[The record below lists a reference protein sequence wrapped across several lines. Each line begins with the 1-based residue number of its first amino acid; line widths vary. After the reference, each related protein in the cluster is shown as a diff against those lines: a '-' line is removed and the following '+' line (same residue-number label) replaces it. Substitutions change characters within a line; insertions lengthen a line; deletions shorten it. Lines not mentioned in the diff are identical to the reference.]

1 MIPRPG
7 AALSRQLSHPSGA
20 GGRIVARLMNRGN
33 RSLNDRAIARLDVR
47 SGDRVLDLGFGGG
60 LTFAPLWELGATV
73 VAVDRAEDMVA
84 AAQARF
90 ADAVAAGRLEL
101 HVADVARLPLGDGA
115 VDRALT
121 VNTVYFWPDLSVAF
135 GEVHRVLGP
144 GGRLSVAI
152 RDMAVMRRLDA
163 TVFTL
168 RTPDELAAA
177 LRAVGFVQ
185 VEVQTPPDGRTHL
198 VVATRSSASSLLP
211 TTG

>member
-1 MIPRPG
+1 MIPPLG
-7 AALSRQLSHPSGA
+7 AALSRQLSHPSGVS
-20 GGRIVARLMNRGN
+20 GKIVARLMNRGN
-33 RSLNDRAIARLDVR
+33 RKLNDRAIARLDVR

-60 LTFAPLWELGATV
+60 LTFAPLWKRGATV

-84 AAQARF
+84 AAERRF

-101 HVADVARLPLGDGA
+101 HVADVARLPLADGA
-115 VDRALT
+115 VDRAVT
-121 VNTVYFWPDLSVAF
+121 VNTVYFWSDLSAAF
-135 GEVHRVLGP
+135 GEVRRVLRP

-177 LRAVGFVQ
+177 LRAAGFVQ
-185 VEVQTPPDGRTHL
+185 VEVETPPDGKTHL
-198 VVATRSSASSLLP
+198 IVATR
-211 TTG
+211 